1 MKKPAALAFILMLL
15 LPFAGFTAAQCPSE
29 GHTVVLKAPAV
40 SRTADGEL
48 IGVATDFV
56 ITVAPGTGHVY
67 VETWP
72 LAEVDMQASAR
83 LAAQIAGKVLGVD
96 MSKYDVFIHIKADS
110 PIIGGPSAGGTMTV
124 GIIAALEGW
133 AVNPRVMMTGMINP
147 DGTIGPVGGILEKA
161 SAAHDVGAELF
172 LIPEGQRIQ
181 YVQET
186 QKKEIG
192 GIVEINTQTKRVDV
206 VQYAKERWGLT
217 VIEIKDIYD
226 AVYYFTGHRIPRPK
240 APSYTKIDTS
250 FLKDDALKD
259 YENTTAY
266 YNETLQKLKESDVS
280 YGTYATLL
288 EALKEAEGI
297 LNQSRQ
303 SIDSGMYYTALSRNF
318 QARIVIRHVDWYL
331 DVKSPEDV
339 QKLLKGTESQIN
351 ASESTVSSV
360 NIKGITMLQAVAAAE
375 ERVEQAKGLLE
386 EAWKYYYSGDYW
398 DAVGDAA
405 YAYERAKTAEFW
417 AKLGE
422 RFASGEEI
430 SREAVKTTA
439 RDYIDESNLIVT
451 YIESM
456 YGNVGGDLS
465 GNILQAEQYYED
477 GKYSAALFTAMEA
490 RVQAQV
496 FLDTLGIENQSV
508 LMDKLKAM
516 REDAKTAIG
525 MAQGNGVT
533 PILAMAYYEFA
544 ESYEKSAEENN
555 SLEDLQTAMIFYQYA
570 RETAGLFLSKS
581 SSPVEPVSNG
591 SAEIPQIIIPT
602 GTETPAENPSSSGP
616 SGTGGTGIP
625 SEAWGAMAAVA
636 IGAFLVG
643 ALVGRKL

>member
-1 MKKPAALAFILMLL
+1 MKRALVPLLIIMLL
-15 LPFAGFTAAQCPSE
+15 LPFASFAAAECPSE

-40 SRTADGEL
+40 SRTASGEL

-96 MSKYDVFIHIKADS
+96 MSKYDVFIQIKADS

-133 AVNPRVMMTGMINP
+133 KVNPKVMMTGMINP

-172 LIPEGQRIQ
+172 LIPQGQRIQ

-192 GIVEINTQTKRVDV
+192 GIVEINTRTKRVDV
-206 VQYAKERWGLT
+206 VDYAKERWGLT

-226 AVYYFTGHRIPRPK
+226 AVYYFTGHKIPRPE
-240 APSYTKIDTS
+240 APAYIKIDTS

-266 YNETLQKLKESDVS
+266 YQATLEKLKKSDVN
-280 YGTYATLL
+280 YATYTTLM
-288 EALKEAEGI
+288 EALNEAQAV
-297 LNQSRQ
+297 LNQSKKSLDDGR
-303 SIDSGMYYTALSRNF
+303 YYTTMSKNF
-318 QARIVIRHVDWYL
+318 QARIIIRHVDWYL
-331 DVKSPEDV
+331 GVKSEEDV
-339 QKLLKGTESQIN
+339 QRILRTTGSEIN
-351 ASESTVSSV
+351 ASERRVS
-360 NIKGITMLQAVAAAE
+360 NITIRGTTMLQAVAAAE
-375 ERVEQAKGLLE
+375 ERVEQAKSLLD
-386 EAWKYYYSGDYW
+386 EAWKYYYNGDYW

-405 YAYERAKTAEFW
+405 YAYERAKTAVFW
-417 AKLGE
+417 ANLGE
-422 RFASGEEI
+422 RFATGDVI
-430 SREAVKTTA
+430 DRNVVKATA

-456 YGNVGGDLS
+456 YGTVGGDLS
-465 GNILQAEQYYED
+465 QSIQQAEQYYED

-490 RVQAQV
+490 RVRAQV
-496 FLDTLGIENQSV
+496 FLDTLGIDNETV
-508 LMDKLKAM
+508 LRDKLTGMKEGAKA
-516 REDAKTAIG
+516 AIA
-525 MAQGNGVT
+525 MAQSQGIT
-533 PILAMAYYEFA
+533 PVLAIAYYEFA
-544 ESYEKSAEENN
+544 ESYEQSAEENG
-555 SLEDLQTAMIFYQYA
+555 SMDDLQTAMIFYQYA
-570 RETAGLFLSKS
+570 RETANLFLSKPAQS
-581 SSPVEPVSNG
+581 VPAANTTATDV
-591 SAEIPQIIIPT
+591 PQIVIPT
-602 GTETPAENPSSSGP
+602 QSPRETSTDTSSDS
-616 SGTGGTGIP
+616 TGKIP
-625 SEAWGAMAAVA
+625 ETAIILIAV
-636 IGAFLVG
+636 GAFLVG
-643 ALVGRKL
+643 AAVGKKL